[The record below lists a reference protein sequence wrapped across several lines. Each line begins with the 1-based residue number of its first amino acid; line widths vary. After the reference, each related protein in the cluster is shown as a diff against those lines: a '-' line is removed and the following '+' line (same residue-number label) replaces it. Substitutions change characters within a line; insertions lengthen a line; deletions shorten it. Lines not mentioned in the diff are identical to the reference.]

1 MPRGGFLAESK
12 LPSKCRRV
20 GTADL
25 VRYRSCV
32 RPVWCGTRPLA
43 QMGSV
48 THSQTDRRPYY
59 QSLSEAHDTLIRLD
73 IKGATIEVEIEAADG
88 ASD

>member
-1 MPRGGFLAESK
+1 
-12 LPSKCRRV
+12 
-20 GTADL
+20 
-25 VRYRSCV
+25 
-32 RPVWCGTRPLA
+32 
-43 QMGSV
+43 MGSV